1 MTSSFADDL
10 RSGFGQVAEA
20 LSECELDLLSRARDS
35 LNRTPAERN
44 QILARIVAA
53 YRAGPRQLWAP
64 VLLDLLA
71 PALIESLQGFRAE
84 PPLADEEEIRQQLV
98 LEVLRAARGM
108 PIHDHG
114 RQMKIRLVTR
124 ASRAVVRWLEREGV
138 RQDWQ
143 VSWDSADREEPR

>member
-1 MTSSFADDL
+1 MNSSFADDL
-10 RSGFGQVAEA
+10 RNGFGQVAA
-20 LSECELDLLSRARDS
+20 VLSERELDLLSRARDS

-44 QILARIVAA
+44 QIVARIVAA

-71 PALIESLQGFRAE
+71 PALIESLQGFRTE

-98 LEVLRAARGM
+98 LEVLRAARRM

-124 ASRAVVRWLEREGV
+124 ASREVIRWLEREGV

-143 VSWDSADREEPR
+143 VSWESAEVEDHR

>member
-1 MTSSFADDL
+1 MTGRFADDL
-10 RSGFGQVAEA
+10 RNGFGQVAEV
-20 LSECELDLLSRARDS
+20 LSERELDLLSRARDS
-35 LNRTPAERN
+35 LNRTQAERN
-44 QILARIVAA
+44 QILARNVAA

-98 LEVLRAARGM
+98 LEVLRAARCM

-114 RQMKIRLVTR
+114 RQMKIRLVTQ
-124 ASRAVVRWLEREGV
+124 ASRAVVRWLEHEGV
-138 RQDWQ
+138 RQGWQ
-143 VSWDSADREEPR
+143 VTYEDADEERQR